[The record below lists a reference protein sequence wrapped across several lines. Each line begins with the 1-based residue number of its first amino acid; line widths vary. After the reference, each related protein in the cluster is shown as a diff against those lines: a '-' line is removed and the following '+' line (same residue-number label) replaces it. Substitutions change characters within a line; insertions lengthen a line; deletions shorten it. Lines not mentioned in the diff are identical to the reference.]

1 MTIITEVKKKSSLE
15 WPQHYVAEQRLG
27 RGDKI
32 HPANQ
37 WGCLLSS
44 CRRQRKW
51 VKQQMAAMASAPAPL
66 GGEGEG
72 SPPLLSHHVPFSP
85 GAYTPEPLSSFRWAL
100 LSTGLMFFYHF
111 SILQI
116 LGLVSL
122 VLSHSIPSV
131 WSSS

>member
-1 MTIITEVKKKSSLE
+1 MGLSIEQLSQAAEVGKTADGA
-15 WPQHYVAEQRLG
+15 YG
-27 RGDKI
+27 
-32 HPANQ
+32 
-37 WGCLLSS
+37 LSARTS
-44 CRRQRKW
+44 
-51 VKQQMAAMASAPAPL
+51 